1 MAPGEYRVSITP
13 QLIAHRNEKPISALA
28 GAPALPKPKPPVTIP
43 PQYQDLASSG
53 LRITVAAGENP
64 PFDFELAP

>member
-28 GAPALPKPKPPVTIP
+28 ESPPKPKP
-43 PQYQDLASSG
+43 Q
-53 LRITVAAGENP
+53 
-64 PFDFELAP
+64 